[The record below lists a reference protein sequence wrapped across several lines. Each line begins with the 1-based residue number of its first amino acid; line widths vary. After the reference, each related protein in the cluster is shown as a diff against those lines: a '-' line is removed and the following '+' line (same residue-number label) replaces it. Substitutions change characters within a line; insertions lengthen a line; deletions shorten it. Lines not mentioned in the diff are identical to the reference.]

1 MDPRLLLSALS
12 SERAISGTELATR
25 LGVTRAAIWK
35 QIEILRELGIAIE
48 AAAGAGYRLLWPI
61 ELLDAVAI
69 RARMPRT
76 QYDRLS
82 ELDIRWQI
90 DSTNSELLRRAVDAS
105 LDRIVCLAETQ
116 SAGRGRRGRSWHS
129 PLAGNLYCSVLRRF
143 PHGMAGLSGLSL
155 AVGVAVIRALADCG
169 IDEVGLKWPN
179 DVLARGKKLAGI
191 LVELG
196 GEFLGPCHAVVGV
209 GINLRLHAADDA
221 IDQPWIDLATLSD
234 VTPPS
239 RNRLAAQLIAR
250 LLEALD
256 DFAAH
261 GFAAFVDA
269 YAQNDLLAG
278 KPIRLNTPQ
287 GSQDGIA
294 IGVDE
299 RGALRVRESDAIRS
313 YDSVEVSVRSI

>member
-1 MDPRLLLSALS
+1 MDTRLLLSALS

-35 QIEILRELGIAIE
+35 QMEILRGHGIAIE
-48 AAAGAGYRLLWPI
+48 AAAGSGYRLIWPI
-61 ELLDAVAI
+61 ELLDAATI
-69 RARMPRT
+69 RAGMPRA
-76 QYDRLS
+76 QRERLT
-82 ELDIRWQI
+82 ELDVRWQV
-90 DSTNSELLRRAVDAS
+90 DSTNSELMRRAADTS

-129 PLAGNLYCSVLRRF
+129 PLAGNLYCSMLRRF

-155 AVGVAVIRALADCG
+155 AVGVAVIRALADCA

-221 IDQPWIDLATLSD
+221 IDQPWIDLAMLSD
-234 VTPPS
+234 TTSPS
-239 RNRLAAQLIAR
+239 RNRLAAHLIAR

-261 GFAAFVDA
+261 GFAAFVEA
-269 YAQNDLLAG
+269 YAQHDLLAG
-278 KPIRLNTPQ
+278 KPIRLSTPH
-287 GSQDGIA
+287 GSHDGIA

-299 RGALRVRESDAIRS
+299 RGALRVSESGAIHS
-313 YDSVEVSVRSI
+313 YDSVEVSVRAV

>member
-1 MDPRLLLSALS
+1 M
-12 SERAISGTELATR
+12 ISGTELAKR

-35 QIEILRELGIAIE
+35 QIENLRELGIAIE
-48 AAAGAGYRLLWPI
+48 AAAGSGYRLVWPV
-61 ELLDAVAI
+61 ELLEAATI
-69 RARMPRT
+69 RAGMPLA

-82 ELDIRWQI
+82 ELDVRWQV
-90 DSTNSELLRRAVDAS
+90 DSTNSELMRRAADAS

-116 SAGRGRRGRSWHS
+116 SAGRGRRGRYWHS

-143 PHGMAGLSGLSL
+143 PNGMAGLSGLSL
-155 AVGVAVIRALADCG
+155 AVGVAVIRALIDCG

-196 GEFLGPCHAVVGV
+196 GEFLGPCHAVIGV
-209 GINLRLHAADDA
+209 GINLRLHAADEA
-221 IDQPWIDLATLSD
+221 IDQPWIDLATLGD
-234 VTPPS
+234 TTPPS

-261 GFAAFVDA
+261 GFAACVDA
-269 YAQNDLLAG
+269 YAQHDLLAG
-278 KPIRLNTPQ
+278 KPIRLSTPQ

-299 RGALRVRESDAIRS
+299 RGALRVSESDAIRS